1 MLLHSCESI
10 STRLEGTTSTS
21 AECDQISID
30 HRPRALDGGA
40 EVRES
45 DIQASTDSPNRR
57 RRNTARIDSKPA
69 NPLLIPSYAAGCVSQ
84 KNSPDL
90 GGTPL
95 TLTEVFGWMCVIPRL
110 LRALLPPRP
119 RRRGRP
125 RNQTTS
131 RAIILYRKLRKECPE
146 DKPRAIWSQVY
157 PLLIPGYAD
166 MPEVEQRTAREEL
179 QERIAWRRR
188 KRRPRKIPTEIT
200 IS

>member
-21 AECDQISID
+21 AECHQISID

-95 TLTEVFGWMCVIPRL
+95 TLTEVFGWMCVIPLTPL
-110 LRALLPPRP
+110 LRYYGPGRHRLAFARFPGFAGYTIYLAPPISRWDEDGFSSCSTCP
-119 RRRGRP
+119 CHRAVP
-125 RNQTTS
+125 TTPP
-131 RAIILYRKLRKECPE
+131 K
-146 DKPRAIWSQVY
+146 
-157 PLLIPGYAD
+157 
-166 MPEVEQRTAREEL
+166 
-179 QERIAWRRR
+179 
-188 KRRPRKIPTEIT
+188 
-200 IS
+200 

>member
-95 TLTEVFGWMCVIPRL
+95 TLTEVFGWMCVIPL
-110 LRALLPPRP
+110 EALD
-119 RRRGRP
+119 
-125 RNQTTS
+125 
-131 RAIILYRKLRKECPE
+131 AIHFVIAPFGADADQVAAARQAEVIL
-146 DKPRAIWSQVY
+146 
-157 PLLIPGYAD
+157 
-166 MPEVEQRTAREEL
+166 EV
-179 QERIAWRRR
+179 
-188 KRRPRKIPTEIT
+188 
-200 IS
+200 

>member
-95 TLTEVFGWMCVIPRL
+95 TLTEVFGWC
-110 LRALLPPRP
+110 
-119 RRRGRP
+119 
-125 RNQTTS
+125 
-131 RAIILYRKLRKECPE
+131 
-146 DKPRAIWSQVY
+146 
-157 PLLIPGYAD
+157 
-166 MPEVEQRTAREEL
+166 RTASKYATSDPCVFNEMSYFS
-179 QERIAWRRR
+179 
-188 KRRPRKIPTEIT
+188 T
-200 IS
+200 ISVVLKYDTVVL

>member
-95 TLTEVFGWMCVIPRL
+95 TLTEVFGWMCVIPL
-110 LRALLPPRP
+110 QALLSQFEFRP
-119 RRRGRP
+119 CGRGR
-125 RNQTTS
+125 
-131 RAIILYRKLRKECPE
+131 
-146 DKPRAIWSQVY
+146 
-157 PLLIPGYAD
+157 
-166 MPEVEQRTAREEL
+166 EQRNTTTKKHRSATLPPVWSKYSNALRDHGL
-179 QERIAWRRR
+179 L
-188 KRRPRKIPTEIT
+188 
-200 IS
+200 

>member
-95 TLTEVFGWMCVIPRL
+95 TLTEVFGWMCVIPRAGESSTRSGVR
-110 LRALLPPRP
+110 LRPSPGVEIADTSAGMRPPIRYSTPSYGSAAIGARP
-119 RRRGRP
+119 
-125 RNQTTS
+125 S
-131 RAIILYRKLRKECPE
+131 A
-146 DKPRAIWSQVY
+146 S
-157 PLLIPGYAD
+157 
-166 MPEVEQRTAREEL
+166 
-179 QERIAWRRR
+179 IA
-188 KRRPRKIPTEIT
+188 
-200 IS
+200 SAAS

>member
-69 NPLLIPSYAAGCVSQ
+69 NTLLIPSYAAGCVSQ

-95 TLTEVFGWMCVIPRL
+95 TLTEVFGWMCVIPL
-110 LRALLPPRP
+110 KAQ
-119 RRRGRP
+119 GV
-125 RNQTTS
+125 THVAMESTS
-131 RAIILYRKLRKECPE
+131 VFW
-146 DKPRAIWSQVY
+146 KPI
-157 PLLIPGYAD
+157 D
-166 MPEVEQRTAREEL
+166 
-179 QERIAWRRR
+179 
-188 KRRPRKIPTEIT
+188 
-200 IS
+200 

>member
-95 TLTEVFGWMCVIPRL
+95 TLTEVFGWMCVIPL
-110 LRALLPPRP
+110 LRRSDTIRQVGCNLPEVLHVP
-119 RRRGRP
+119 GVDD
-125 RNQTTS
+125 
-131 RAIILYRKLRKECPE
+131 LRLRF
-146 DKPRAIWSQVY
+146 PRARHQQSIVDPAARKAPLRGLGQGSQV
-157 PLLIPGYAD
+157 LVLQ
-166 MPEVEQRTAREEL
+166 QRH
-179 QERIAWRRR
+179 
-188 KRRPRKIPTEIT
+188 
-200 IS
+200 

>member
-21 AECDQISID
+21 AECHQISID

-95 TLTEVFGWMCVIPRL
+95 TLTEVFGWMCVIPPLAR
-110 LRALLPPRP
+110 RFPFQPRP
-119 RRRGRP
+119 QRGELRRGRSL
-125 RNQTTS
+125 RGRHDHRLQSRWRAQT
-131 RAIILYRKLRKECPE
+131 RPE
-146 DKPRAIWSQVY
+146 
-157 PLLIPGYAD
+157 
-166 MPEVEQRTAREEL
+166 
-179 QERIAWRRR
+179 
-188 KRRPRKIPTEIT
+188 
-200 IS
+200 